1 MGDFI
6 REMPIWLLGIL
17 LLLASIGCAR
27 FGSALSRWLGRFQKD
42 EGNLSE
48 SQEGY
53 VVSSIFALL
62 ALLVAFT
69 FGLAMDRYQT
79 RRHLVVQEANAVEAL
94 YLKAQ
99 LLAEPDR
106 SRFHDL
112 LIRYTEDRLELA
124 KLRFD
129 AVNARALIARDYA
142 NVRDLWTA
150 TVPAFH
156 RIEKL
161 DYSTSFVDS
170 VTDLVKVGA
179 ERRAVRRSEIPT
191 TILVALLFYALVAA
205 AVLGGVMKSRKGRQ
219 LSIALLALNML
230 ALMLVTDLNR
240 PVEGTIRESQGPMER
255 MLARLKA
262 NPPAVYQRLAEPP
275 S

>member
-6 REMPIWLLGIL
+6 RTIPIWLLGIL
-17 LLLASIGCAR
+17 LMLASIGCAR
-27 FGSALSRWLGRFQKD
+27 FGTALSGWLARFRD
-42 EGNLSE
+42 DGDNLTD

-69 FGLAMDRYQT
+69 FGLAMDRYQN
-79 RRHLVVQEANAVEAL
+79 RRQLVVQEANAVEAL

-99 LLAEPDR
+99 LLGEPDR
-106 SRFHDL
+106 SRFARL
-112 LIRYTEDRLELA
+112 LIRYSENRLELA

-129 AVNARALIARDYA
+129 SPSAQGLIARDYA

-150 TVPAFH
+150 TVPAFQ
-156 RIEKL
+156 RIKML
-161 DYSTSFVDS
+161 DYSTTFVDS

-179 ERRAVRRSEIPT
+179 ERRALRRSQIPT
-191 TILVALLFYALVAA
+191 TILLALFFYALIAA
-205 AVLGGVMKSRKGRQ
+205 AVLGGVMRSRKGRQ
-219 LSIALLALNML
+219 FSIALLALNIL
-230 ALMLVTDLNR
+230 ALMLVMDLTR
-240 PVEGTIRESQGPMER
+240 PVEGTIHESQEPMER

-262 NPPAVYQRLAEPP
+262 NPPAVYQRLAQPP
-275 S
+275 G